1 MTGRA
6 DLALGTACVA
16 LGTALVFWIIPAA
29 TRPALFATVSPQFY
43 PSLSAWLLVAAGLG
57 LAVSG
62 LRGRGGGVE
71 PPRRRALAASLAA
84 AALGLAVVLM
94 LRIGFVAAGALIVLA
109 VMLLAGERRIRFLA
123 GLPAAFPSLLWLAF
137 DVLLG
142 RPLP

>member
-1 MTGRA
+1 MTSRT
-6 DLALGTACVA
+6 DLALGAVCVVLGAA
-16 LGTALVFWIIPAA
+16 LIFWIVPTA
-29 TRPALFATVSPQFY
+29 THPALFATVPPQFY

-62 LRGRGGGVE
+62 LRGGGVE
-71 PPRRRALAASLAA
+71 LPRRWAPAAALAA

-94 LRIGFVAAGALIVLA
+94 LWIGFVAAGALIVLA
-109 VMLLAGERRIRFLA
+109 VMLLAGERRTGFLV

-137 DVLLG
+137 DVLLD

>member
-1 MTGRA
+1 MTGRT
-6 DLALGTACVA
+6 DLALGAVCVV
-16 LGTALVFWIIPAA
+16 LGAALVFWIVPAA
-29 TRPALFATVSPQFY
+29 THPALFATVSPQFY

-62 LRGRGGGVE
+62 LRGGGAE
-71 PPRRRALAASLAA
+71 PPRRWAPAALLAA

-109 VMLLAGERRIRFLA
+109 VMLLAGERRIGVLA

-137 DVLLG
+137 DVLLD